1 MDPQPASPEL
11 SAPPSTVPTRRV
23 FVMAGVT
30 FLVGTTTGG
39 WWGYAAGS
47 AVAASEREAAELAP
61 TGDADLDE
69 LRRLAV
75 KAPIEELLEQR
86 LVFIGCL
93 FREYPKDKI
102 LWGGAK
108 RIAEALIE
116 GRHIA
121 ERRLFSR
128 FLAQVIEQHPIEF
141 TEPLLPLAPQ
151 LRKLE

>member
-1 MDPQPASPEL
+1 MEPQPASPEL

-47 AVAASEREAAELAP
+47 EAAASEREAAELAP

-86 LVFIGCL
+86 LMFVGCL
-93 FREYPKDKI
+93 FQEYPKDKV
-102 LWGGAK
+102 LWGGAM
-108 RIAEALIE
+108 RIAEALLE
-116 GRHIA
+116 GREVP
-121 ERRLFSR
+121 ERNLFAR
-128 FLAQVIEQHPIEF
+128 FLAQVIERNDPEF
-141 TEPLLPLAPQ
+141 TAPLLHLAPR
-151 LRKLE
+151 LRELK